1 MNILLEC
8 LSCDVFKKDRESRSF
23 LSLVIWYEFS
33 KSKPDL
39 TRGCSFLVALD
50 DNSPA
55 FELMFDGEN
64 FYDVNDN
71 IYSVKYWAYLPF
83 SPSMKVGDFYE

>member
-8 LSCDVFKKDRESRSF
+8 LSCDVFKKDRENGNY
-23 LSLVIWYEFS
+23 LSLVIWNKFPES
-33 KSKPDL
+33 EPDL
-39 TRGCSFLVALD
+39 TRGCSFLVAFD

-71 IYSVKYWAYLPF
+71 IYPVKYWAYMPC
-83 SPSMKVGDFYE
+83 SPHMKEGGCS